1 MENELFSDKEV
12 DLVKMER
19 CLATTKS
26 GRRCKN
32 HAQTGRDWCGIH
44 YQEQDAAIRCQCVQR
59 NGLQCRLSGQH
70 QMNGDWM
77 CNRHY
82 RFYTQQQEQR
92 AAEDILGHVIQD
104 LHDGVYIRDLE
115 DRIDEGFR
123 AGFYNHRHRDIM
135 LEILHHEH
143 GWIEMGRQ
151 FMLGPVHIAN
161 DPQNVHRTE
170 VSEQTNKG
178 LEILLNT
185 PVPPKQDI
193 FGILA
198 TTYPPNDKMIKDMRK
213 WYKQRNCREEND
225 WLYKRTLDGL
235 WAYIVISNHRVDLLQ
250 RLFEEATESIGMC
263 CDGHITRLVNV
274 LVGFDDRV
282 EPSVPV
288 GELLQ
293 QRIALISEKEISLHE
308 KVMEALTCM
317 QELNVPAEEQNAW
330 IEAL

>member
-1 MENELFSDKEV
+1 
-12 DLVKMER
+12 MER
-19 CLATTKS
+19 CQATTKS

-32 HAQTGRDWCGIH
+32 HAQNGRNWCGIH
-44 YQEQDAAIRCQCVQR
+44 YQEQDPVIRCQCVQR
-59 NGLQCRLSGQH
+59 NGTQCRLSGQH
-70 QMNGDWM
+70 QLNGDWM

-82 RFYTQQQEQR
+82 RFHTQQQEQR
-92 AAEDILGHVIQD
+92 AAEDILAHVIQD
-104 LHDGVYIRDLE
+104 LHGGAYIRDLE
-115 DRIDEGFR
+115 DRIEDGFQG
-123 AGFYNHRHRDIM
+123 GFYNQRHRNIM

-143 GWIEMGRQ
+143 GWMVLDNE
-151 FMLGPVHIAN
+151 FMLNNVPIHIAA

-193 FGILA
+193 FAVL
-198 TTYPPNDKMIKDMRK
+198 TTVYPSNSGMIKDMRK
-213 WYKQRNCREEND
+213 WYKQPNCREEND

-235 WAYIVISNHRVDLLQ
+235 WAYISKSKDREELFR
-250 RLFEEATESIGMC
+250 RLFEEATESIAMC

-274 LVGFDDRV
+274 LVGFDERV
-282 EPSVPV
+282 EPNVPV

-308 KVMEALTCM
+308 KVIEALTCM
-317 QELNVPAEEQNAW
+317 QELNIPAEEQTAW